1 MKALQVQTHEAAP
14 RPVARPGPELSLV
27 PPAPPGDRARKLL
40 LEARAASL
48 EHIEMLQAAIAST
61 RELAQGVVEGGD
73 LYGPGLHEFSR
84 ILVEDLLWRSKNLEA
99 LVDRQRKASVSK

>member
-1 MKALQVQTHEAAP
+1 MKALQVETSETAP
-14 RPVARPGPELSLV
+14 RPAIRPERELSLV
-27 PPAPPGDRARKLL
+27 PSAPPGERARRLL

-48 EHIEMLQAAIAST
+48 EHVQALEAAIASA
-61 RELAQGVVEGGD
+61 RDLAQGVVDGGD